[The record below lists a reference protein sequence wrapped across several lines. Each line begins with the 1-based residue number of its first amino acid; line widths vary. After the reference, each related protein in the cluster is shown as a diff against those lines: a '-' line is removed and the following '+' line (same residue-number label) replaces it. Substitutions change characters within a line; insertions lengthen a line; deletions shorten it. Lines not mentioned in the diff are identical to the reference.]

1 MKATAFSFLNVCE
14 LILSFNLASATIAQP
29 LEKSYSEKVDHF
41 VIFDEV
47 GQLAAVMTYIH
58 VQLPLNITAIYHWS
72 EIMR

>member
-47 GQLAAVMTYIH
+47 GQLAAGMTYIH
-58 VQLPLNITAIYHWS
+58 VQLPRNITAIY
-72 EIMR
+72 I